1 MVMTLDVEQLHEK
14 VNLSLAEAKAILRAA
29 ELYVLKDSWSGAR
42 EFDWTT
48 ASGIVASGIDG
59 MHVTNVTVYPDC
71 IPKGIATSPIKYCR
85 FIGDEAHE
93 LFTCFSSKD
102 GGWN

>member
-1 MVMTLDVEQLHEK
+1 MVMTLNTEHLHEE
-14 VNLSLAEAKAILRAA
+14 VVLTLAEAKAILRAA

-42 EFDWTT
+42 ELDWTT

-59 MHVTNVTVYPDC
+59 MGGTDVTVYPDG